1 MNIVRLVLYLLVKLY
16 RWTLLPV
23 SDLVLVWLYERDS
36 RVVPSVDNPLLLKS
50 ATTLARMIRNHEVK
64 SEEVVKAFIE
74 RTKIVNPIVNAMC
87 QNRYDLALE
96 ESRKVDDL
104 LSQSEIADS
113 YSVKNAPFL
122 GVPLSV
128 KEAFALKGM
137 PNSSGLKSRRNLI
150 AEEDADVVHNLR
162 KAGAIPYVVT
172 NISELCMWY
181 ESANK
186 VYGRSKNPYHTGRIV
201 GGSSGGE
208 GCLLG
213 AGSSVIGIGSDIGGS
228 IRMPSFFNGVFGHRT
243 SKGIV
248 SNVGQ
253 YPCAYGP
260 RADFLSTGP
269 MCRYAEDLLPML
281 EVMAGENAY
290 KLELHTQV
298 DLKTLKIFYMLDD
311 GGSLMASPVKE
322 DIKDAILKVKDYF
335 KDTYQIEVR
344 PVSLSKLKYSLEIWM
359 AGLSADSSPGQEFC
373 TYMSDDGNHSIN
385 PLVELV
391 KWLFFLSDHTL
402 PAIALGVSEYILKRV
417 DTTASD
423 QKLKM
428 MGESLREDFN
438 ALLGDSGILLY
449 PPHPRVAP
457 YHNQPIFTGFDFS
470 YTAIFNFLGLPVT
483 QCPLGLNKEGLPLGV
498 QVIGPLLSD
507 RTTIAVAR
515 EIEKAFG
522 GWVNPSK

>member
-1 MNIVRLVLYLLVKLY
+1 MSFDFFFLTVMNIVRLVLYLLVKLY

-50 ATTLARMIRNHEVK
+50 ATTLAKMIRNHEVK

-96 ESRKVDDL
+96 EARKVDDL

-113 YSVKNAPFL
+113 YSAKNAPFL

-290 KLELHTQV
+290 KLELHTPV

-335 KDTYQIEVR
+335 KDTYQIEVK

-359 AGLSADSSPGQEFC
+359 AGLSADPSPGQEFC

-385 PLVELV
+385 PVVELV

-402 PAIALGVSEYILKRV
+402 PAIALGV
-417 DTTASD
+417 T
-423 QKLKM
+423 
-428 MGESLREDFN
+428 F
-438 ALLGDSGILLY
+438 LL
-449 PPHPRVAP
+449 
-457 YHNQPIFTGFDFS
+457 F
-470 YTAIFNFLGLPVT
+470 
-483 QCPLGLNKEGLPLGV
+483 
-498 QVIGPLLSD
+498 PLLLFLLLLLL
-507 RTTIAVAR
+507 RLL
-515 EIEKAFG
+515 
-522 GWVNPSK
+522 PSSHPPLS